1 MSMKAE
7 ITITSTI
14 MNSTLIRAAM
24 GSLLLGG
31 FLHSLAQE
39 FIQDLGNSTVVAE
52 QSTETI
58 LDGLREDEVLKAEKL
73 DRKISTTIA
82 ETIKNEPDIAIRSM
96 GPAAARPVI
105 KGLSG
110 SHVVITEDGSFC
122 GDMSATSPDHAVAS
136 EVLTAHK
143 LHITR
148 GPQILTQSFA
158 TAGGV
163 IQVEHNDI
171 PFEIATARTF
181 STNDSLHHDSS
192 TGDTS
197 TRDSAPSDPSSRNT
211 NNTQIH
217 GYIADYAE
225 SGQPGFATVVGV
237 NGNIHRLSLKGE
249 LSARNMGDM
258 QTPNGNLK
266 NTDIQNKSIAVGAA
280 YSFERFKFGASFR
293 TFSSNYGIPGGFIGG
308 HPNGVDIELSKR
320 DLTLRGLYLPA
331 PKSSDTLSVTFR
343 LNQYHHTEY
352 ETKEYVGAEFAVN
365 QENVHIEKF
374 IAQSGPFF
382 GIHFGGEFD
391 ARSIEMGG
399 YVFTPPTNSYATSL
413 FSVASLNGWRDGLE
427 ITLSARLGGAFFR
440 PQESIVADKDVI
452 EDRYFTLWAIAAEF
466 SQRVAPGKFLTLDIF
481 RTTRAPTIE
490 ELYNQGP
497 HLAAYT
503 YERGN
508 HKLEAESG
516 YGAELEY
523 RDYGEIINWRAAV
536 HSTWFLNYLAPRAT
550 GDTNWSQI
558 LPIYQVSGDDA
569 LLMGASASVETVA
582 EIGFYAQA
590 GASYVCGFYQNENW
604 SDMPQIP
611 PFKFHGEVA
620 YVWTHVRAGINT
632 EFALAQNRLDRYE
645 QRTPGFVTF
654 GASLEF
660 HWSLTLARYSIVLR
674 GDNLFNA
681 DVRNHLSRLKSVMLE
696 KGRNVSILAKAEF

>member
-1 MSMKAE
+1 MPTSARSRKTKKMK
-7 ITITSTI
+7 TS
-14 MNSTLIRAAM
+14 LCRAFT

-31 FLHSLAQE
+31 FLHFSLAQE
-39 FIQDLGNSTVVAE
+39 FVQDLGNSTIVAE

-58 LDGLREDEVLKAEKL
+58 LNGLRKDDELQAEKL
-73 DRKISTTIA
+73 DRKVSTTIA

-110 SHVVITEDGSFC
+110 SHVTLTEDGSFC

-143 LHITR
+143 LSIIR
-148 GPQILTQSFA
+148 GPQILSHSFA

-163 IQVEHNDI
+163 IQVSHQDI
-171 PFEIATARTF
+171 PFD
-181 STNDSLHHDSS
+181 DSLF
-192 TGDTS
+192 
-197 TRDSAPSDPSSRNT
+197 
-211 NNTQIH
+211 H

-225 SGQPGFATVVGV
+225 TGQPGFATVISA
-237 NGNIHRLSLKGE
+237 NGNIHGLSLKGE
-249 LSARNMGDM
+249 ASARNMGDM
-258 QTPNGNLK
+258 KTPDGDLK
-266 NTDIQNKSIAVGAA
+266 NTDIQNKSVAVGAA
-280 YSFERFKFGASFR
+280 YSFEQFKIGASFR
-293 TFSSNYGIPGGFIGG
+293 SFNSNYGIPGGFIGG
-308 HPNGVDIELSKR
+308 HPNGVDIELFKR
-320 DLTLRGLYLPA
+320 DLTIQGLYIPA
-331 PKSSDTLSVTFR
+331 QTQDTLNVTLR
-343 LNQYHHTEY
+343 LNQYHHTEF

-365 QENVHIEKF
+365 QANMRIEKL

-391 ARSIEMGG
+391 SRSIEMGG
-399 YVFTPPTNSYATSL
+399 YVFTPPTNSYAASI
-413 FSVASLNGWRDGLE
+413 FSVASLNGWDGLE
-427 ITLSARLGGAFFR
+427 ITLSARFGGAFFR
-440 PQESIVADKDVI
+440 PRESVVADKDAI
-452 EDRYFTLWAIAAEF
+452 DNRNFALWAFGAEF
-466 SQRVAPGKFLTLDIF
+466 SQRVAPGKFLTLDVF

-516 YGAELEY
+516 YGAELEF

-536 HSTWFLNYLAPRAT
+536 HSTWFLNHLAPRAT

-569 LLMGASASVETVA
+569 LLMGASASVELPA
-582 EIGFYAQA
+582 DQGFYAQA

-611 PFKFHGEVA
+611 PFKFHGEIA
-620 YVWTHVRAGINT
+620 YLWAHVRAGLNA
-632 EFALAQNRLDRYE
+632 EFALPQNRVDRYE
-645 QRTPGFVTF
+645 QHTPGYVTF

-660 HWSLTLARYSIVLR
+660 HWSLALARYTIILR

-681 DVRNHLSRLKSVMLE
+681 DVRNHLSRLKSVMPE
-696 KGRNVSILAKAEF
+696 KGRNFSILAKAEF

>member
-1 MSMKAE
+1 MNTN
-7 ITITSTI
+7 ITTSTI
-14 MNSTLIRAAM
+14 MNNTLIRAVM
-24 GSLLLGG
+24 GSLLCGG
-31 FLHSLAQE
+31 FLHFSFAQE
-39 FIQDLGNSTVVAE
+39 FVQDLGNSTIVAE

-58 LDGLREDEVLKAEKL
+58 LDGLRKDEDLQAEKL

-110 SHVVITEDGSFC
+110 SHVTLTEDGSFC

-143 LHITR
+143 LNIVR
-148 GPQILTQSFA
+148 GPRILSESFA

-163 IQVEHNDI
+163 IHVNHQDI
-171 PFEIATARTF
+171 PFD
-181 STNDSLHHDSS
+181 DSLF
-192 TGDTS
+192 
-197 TRDSAPSDPSSRNT
+197 
-211 NNTQIH
+211 H
-217 GYIADYAE
+217 GYVTGYAE
-225 SGQPGFATVVGV
+225 SGQPGFATVVGANANV
-237 NGNIHRLSLKGE
+237 HGLSLKGE

-258 QTPNGNLK
+258 KTPDGDLK
-266 NTDIQNKSIAVGAA
+266 NTDIENKSIAIGAA
-280 YSFERFKFGASFR
+280 YSFNRFKLGASFR
-293 TFSSNYGIPGGFIGG
+293 NFDSKYGIPGGFIGG
-308 HPNGVDIELSKR
+308 HPNGVDIDLFKR
-320 DLTLRGLYLPA
+320 DLTLRGLYIPA
-331 PKSSDTLSVTFR
+331 QKSSDTLSVSFR
-343 LNQYHHTEY
+343 FNQYHHTEY
-352 ETKEYVGAEFAVN
+352 ETKDYVGAEFAVN
-365 QENVHIEKF
+365 QENVRIEKF
-374 IAQSGPFF
+374 IANSGPFF

-391 ARSIEMGG
+391 MRSIEMGG
-399 YVFTPPTNSYATSL
+399 YVFTPPTNSYSASL
-413 FSVASLNGWRDGLE
+413 FSVSSINGWWSGME

-440 PQESIVADKDVI
+440 PQESVVADKGTV
-452 EDRYFTLWAIAAEF
+452 ENRYFALWAIGAEF
-466 SQRVAPGKFLTLDIF
+466 SQRVAPGKFLTLDVF

-508 HKLEAESG
+508 HKLDAESG
-516 YGAELEY
+516 YGAELEF
-523 RDYGEIINWRAAV
+523 RNYGEIINWRAAV
-536 HSTWFLNYLAPRAT
+536 HSTWFLNHLAPRAT

-569 LLMGASASVETVA
+569 LLMGGSASVELPA
-582 EIGFYAQA
+582 DQGFYAQA

-620 YVWTHVRAGINT
+620 YLWTHVRAGIHT
-632 EFALAQNRLDRYE
+632 EFALAQNRVDHYE
-645 QRTPGFVTF
+645 ERTPDYVTF

-660 HWSLTLARYSIVLR
+660 HWSLALAHYSIILR
-674 GDNLFNA
+674 GENLFDA
-681 DVRNHLSRLKSVMLE
+681 DVRNHLSRLKSVMPE
-696 KGRNVSILAKAEF
+696 KGRNISILAKAEF

>member
-1 MSMKAE
+1 MK
-7 ITITSTI
+7 IS
-14 MNSTLIRAAM
+14 LFRAAM

-31 FLHSLAQE
+31 FLHSFAQE
-39 FIQDLGNSTVVAE
+39 FIQDLGNSAIVAE

-58 LDGLREDEVLKAEKL
+58 LDGLRKDEELQAEKL

-110 SHVVITEDGSFC
+110 SHVAITEDGSFC

-143 LHITR
+143 LHIVR
-148 GPQILTQSFA
+148 GPQILSHSFA

-163 IQVEHNDI
+163 IQVNHNDI
-171 PFEIATARTF
+171 PFETATVRVF
-181 STNDSLHHDSS
+181 SSSDSS
-192 TGDTS
+192 S
-197 TRDSAPSDPSSRNT
+197 LDSSNS
-211 NNTQIH
+211 QIH
-217 GYIADYAE
+217 GYVTGYAE
-225 SGQPGFATVVGV
+225 SGQPGFTNVVGV
-237 NGNIHRLSLKGE
+237 NGNIHGLSLKGE
-249 LSARNMGDM
+249 LSARNMGNM
-258 QTPNGNLK
+258 KTPNGNLK
-266 NTDIQNKSIAVGAA
+266 NTDIQNKSFAVGAA
-280 YSFERFKFGASFR
+280 YSFERFKLGASFR
-293 TFSSNYGIPGGFIGG
+293 NFNSTYGIPGGFIGG
-308 HPNGVDIELSKR
+308 HPNGVDIDLFKR

-331 PKSSDTLSVTFR
+331 QKSSDTLSVTFR

-365 QENVHIEKF
+365 QENVRIEKF

-391 ARSIEMGG
+391 MRSVEMGG
-399 YVFTPPTNSYATSL
+399 YVFTPPTNSYAASL
-413 FSVASLNGWRDGLE
+413 FSVASLNGWWDGME

-440 PQESIVADKDVI
+440 PQESIVADKDAI
-452 EDRYFTLWAIAAEF
+452 EDRNFALWAIAAEF
-466 SQRVAPGKFLTLDIF
+466 SQRVAPGKFLTLDVF

-503 YERGN
+503 YEHGN
-508 HKLEAESG
+508 HKLDAESG

-536 HSTWFLNYLAPRAT
+536 HSTWFLNHLAPRAT

-558 LPIYQVSGDDA
+558 LPIYQVSGDNA
-569 LLMGASASVETVA
+569 LLMGASASIETTA
-582 EIGFYAQA
+582 ETGFYAQA

-611 PFKFHGEVA
+611 PFKFHGEIA
-620 YVWTHVRAGINT
+620 YLWAHVRAGLNT
-632 EFALAQNRLDRYE
+632 EFALPQNRVDRYE
-645 QRTPGFVTF
+645 ERTPGYVTF
-654 GASLEF
+654 GASLEI
-660 HWSLTLARYSIVLR
+660 HWSLALAHYSIVLR

-681 DVRNHLSRLKSVMLE
+681 DVRNHLSRLKSVMPE
-696 KGRNVSILAKAEF
+696 KGRNMSILAKVEF

>member
-1 MSMKAE
+1 MK
-7 ITITSTI
+7 TS
-14 MNSTLIRAAM
+14 LFRAAM

-31 FLHSLAQE
+31 FLHFSFAQE

-52 QSTETI
+52 QSSETI
-58 LDGLREDEVLKAEKL
+58 LDGLRKDDALQAEKL

-82 ETIKNEPDIAIRSM
+82 ETIKNEPNIAIRSM

-110 SHVVITEDGSFC
+110 SHVTLTEDGSFC

-143 LHITR
+143 LNIIR
-148 GPQILTQSFA
+148 GPKILSQSFA

-171 PFEIATARTF
+171 PFEIAPSQAVAVPPAEKQYAQSQAAAF
-181 STNDSLHHDSS
+181 STA
-192 TGDTS
+192 TS
-197 TRDSAPSDPSSRNT
+197 DSAHNP
-211 NNTQIH
+211 QFH

-225 SGQPGFATVVGV
+225 SGQPGFATVISA
-237 NGNIHRLSLKGE
+237 NGNIHGLTLKGE
-249 LSARNMGDM
+249 ISARNMGDM
-258 QTPNGNLK
+258 KTPDGDLK
-266 NTDIQNKSIAVGAA
+266 NTGIENKGFAVGAA
-280 YSFERFKFGASFR
+280 YSFERFKIGASFR
-293 TFSSNYGIPGGFIGG
+293 SFNSNYGIPGGFIGG
-308 HPNGVDIELSKR
+308 HPNGVDIDLFKR

-331 PKSSDTLSVTFR
+331 QKTSDTLSVTFR

-352 ETKEYVGAEFAVN
+352 ETKDYVGAEFAVN
-365 QENVHIEKF
+365 QANLRIEKF

-391 ARSIEMGG
+391 SRSIEMGG
-399 YVFTPPTNSYATSL
+399 YVFTPPTNSYAASL
-413 FSVASLNGWRDGLE
+413 FSVASLNGWWEGLE
-427 ITLSARLGGAFFR
+427 ITLSARLGGAFFKPR
-440 PQESIVADKDVI
+440 ESVVADKDAI
-452 EDRYFTLWAIAAEF
+452 DDRNFALWAIAAEF

-508 HKLEAESG
+508 HKLDAESG
-516 YGAELEY
+516 YGAELEF
-523 RDYGEIINWRAAV
+523 RNYGEIINWRTAI
-536 HSTWFLNYLAPRAT
+536 HSTWFLNHLAPRAT

-558 LPIYQVSGDDA
+558 LPIYQVSGDNA
-569 LLMGASASVETVA
+569 LLMGASASIELPT
-582 EIGFYAQA
+582 EQGFYAQA
-590 GASYVCGFYQNENW
+590 GVSYVCGFYQNENW

-611 PFKFHGEVA
+611 PFKFHGEIA
-620 YVWTHVRAGINT
+620 YIWAHVRAGINT
-632 EFALAQNRLDRYE
+632 EIAAPQNRTDRYE
-645 QRTPGFVTF
+645 QRTPGYITF

-660 HWSLTLARYSIVLR
+660 HWALTLARYSIVLR
-674 GDNLFNA
+674 GDNLFDE
-681 DVRNHLSRLKSVMLE
+681 DVRNHLSRLKSVMPE
-696 KGRNVSILAKAEF
+696 KGRNFSILAKAEF

>member
-1 MSMKAE
+1 MK
-7 ITITSTI
+7 TS
-14 MNSTLIRAAM
+14 LFRAAM
-24 GSLLLGG
+24 GSLLCGG
-31 FLHSLAQE
+31 FLHFSFAQE
-39 FIQDLGNSTVVAE
+39 FVQDLGNSTIVAE

-58 LDGLREDEVLKAEKL
+58 LDGLRKDEELQAEKL

-110 SHVVITEDGSFC
+110 SHVAITEDGSFC
-122 GDMSATSPDHAVAS
+122 GDMSATSSDHAVAS

-143 LHITR
+143 LSVIR
-148 GPQILTQSFA
+148 GPQILSHSFA
-158 TAGGV
+158 VAGGV

-171 PFEIATARTF
+171 PFEIARPQGAAIPTTANQNT
-181 STNDSLHHDSS
+181 TAQ
-192 TGDTS
+192 
-197 TRDSAPSDPSSRNT
+197 SAAES
-211 NNTQIH
+211 NTQIH
-217 GYIADYAE
+217 GFITDYAE
-225 SGQPGFATVVGV
+225 SGQPGFATVLGANV
-237 NGNIHRLSLKGE
+237 NIHKLSLKGE
-249 LSARNMGDM
+249 FSARNMSDM
-258 QTPNGNLK
+258 ESSKGTLK
-266 NTDIQNKSIAVGAA
+266 NTDIENKGFAIGAA
-280 YSFERFKFGASFR
+280 YNFERFKLGASFR
-293 TFSSNYGIPGGFIGG
+293 NFTSNYGIPGGFIGG
-308 HPNGVDIELSKR
+308 HPNGVDIDLFKR
-320 DLTLRGLYLPA
+320 DLTLRGLYLPTQ
-331 PKSSDTLSVTFR
+331 KSSDTLSVTFR

-365 QENVHIEKF
+365 QANMRIEKF

-391 ARSIEMGG
+391 IRSVEMGG
-399 YVFTPPTNSYATSL
+399 YVFTPPTNSYAASL
-413 FSVASLNGWRDGLE
+413 FSIASLNGWRDGLE

-440 PQESIVADKDVI
+440 PRESVVADKDAI
-452 EDRYFTLWAIAAEF
+452 EDRNFALWAFAVEF
-466 SQRVAPGKFLTLDIF
+466 SQIVAPGKFLTLDVF

-508 HKLEAESG
+508 HKLDAESG
-516 YGAELEY
+516 YGAELEF

-536 HSTWFLNYLAPRAT
+536 HSTWFLNHLAPRAT
-550 GDTNWSQI
+550 GDTNWSQL

-569 LLMGASASVETVA
+569 LLMGASASIETSA
-582 EIGFYAQA
+582 ELGFYAQA

-611 PFKFHGEVA
+611 PFHFHAEMA
-620 YVWTHVRAGINT
+620 YIWSLVRAGINT

-645 QRTPGFVTF
+645 QRTPGYITF
-654 GASLEF
+654 GALLEF
-660 HWSLTLARYSIVLR
+660 HWALSHTNYSIVLR

-681 DVRNHLSRLKSVMLE
+681 DVRNHLSRLKSVMPE
-696 KGRNVSILAKAEF
+696 KGRNISILAKAEF

>member
-1 MSMKAE
+1 MK
-7 ITITSTI
+7 TS
-14 MNSTLIRAAM
+14 LFRAAM
-24 GSLLLGG
+24 GSLLCGG
-31 FLHSLAQE
+31 FLHFSYAQE
-39 FIQDLGNSTVVAE
+39 FVQDLGNSTIVAE

-58 LDGLREDEVLKAEKL
+58 LDGLRNDEDLLAEKL

-110 SHVVITEDGSFC
+110 SHVTLTEDGSFC

-143 LHITR
+143 LNIVR
-148 GPQILTQSFA
+148 GPRILNESFA

-163 IQVEHNDI
+163 IRVNHNDI
-171 PFEIATARTF
+171 PFEIETVRAF
-181 STNDSLHHDSS
+181 SSS
-192 TGDTS
+192 DLR
-197 TRDSAPSDPSSRNT
+197 TRDSLSSNSQTRDSSNS
-211 NNTQIH
+211 QFH
-217 GYIADYAE
+217 GYVTGYTE
-225 SGQPGFATVVGV
+225 SGQPGFATVVGA
-237 NGNIHRLSLKGE
+237 NANIHGLSLKGE
-249 LSARNMGDM
+249 LSARNMSDMRTPDGD
-258 QTPNGNLK
+258 LK
-266 NTDIQNKSIAVGAA
+266 NTDIENKSFAVGAA
-280 YSFERFKFGASFR
+280 YNFERFKLGASFR
-293 TFSSNYGIPGGFIGG
+293 NFNSNYGIPGGFIGG
-308 HPNGVDIELSKR
+308 HPNGVDIDLFKR

-331 PKSSDTLSVTFR
+331 QKSSDTLSVTFR

-365 QENVHIEKF
+365 QENFRIEKF

-391 ARSIEMGG
+391 MRSIEMGG
-399 YVFTPPTNSYATSL
+399 YVFTPPTNSYAASL

-440 PQESIVADKDVI
+440 PQKSVVADKGAI
-452 EDRYFTLWAIAAEF
+452 EDRNFALWAIAAEF
-466 SQRVAPGKFLTLDIF
+466 SQRVAPGKFLTLNVF

-508 HKLEAESG
+508 HKLDAESG
-516 YGAELEY
+516 YGAELEF
-523 RDYGEIINWRAAV
+523 RDYGEIVNWRAAV
-536 HSTWFLNYLAPRAT
+536 HSTWFLNHLAPRAT

-569 LLMGASASVETVA
+569 ILMGGSASIELPA
-582 EIGFYAQA
+582 EQGFYAQA
-590 GASYVCGFYQNENW
+590 GGSYVCGFYQNENW

-620 YVWTHVRAGINT
+620 YIWQHVRVGINT

-645 QRTPGFVTF
+645 QRTPGYITF
-654 GASLEF
+654 GALLEF
-660 HWSLTLARYSIVLR
+660 HWSLALAHYSIILR
-674 GDNLFNA
+674 SENLFNA
-681 DVRNHLSRLKSVMLE
+681 DVRNHLSRLKSVMPE
-696 KGRNVSILAKAEF
+696 KGRNLSLLAKAEF

>member
-1 MSMKAE
+1 MK
-7 ITITSTI
+7 TS
-14 MNSTLIRAAM
+14 LFRAAT

-31 FLHSLAQE
+31 FLHFSFAQE

-52 QSTETI
+52 QSAETI
-58 LDGLREDEVLKAEKL
+58 LDGLRKDDELQAEKL

-96 GPAAARPVI
+96 GLAAARPVI

-110 SHVVITEDGSFC
+110 SHVTLTEDGSFC

-143 LHITR
+143 LRIVR
-148 GPQILTQSFA
+148 GPQILAQSFA

-171 PFEIATARTF
+171 PFEIADVR
-181 STNDSLHHDSS
+181 DSS
-192 TGDTS
+192 HL
-197 TRDSAPSDPSSRNT
+197 DSIRNI
-211 NNTQIH
+211 QIH

-225 SGQPGFATVVGV
+225 SGQPGFATVLGANV
-237 NGNIHRLSLKGE
+237 NIHRLSLKSE
-249 LSARNMGDM
+249 VSARNMSDM
-258 QTPNGNLK
+258 ETSKGPLK
-266 NTDIQNKSIAVGAA
+266 NTDIENRSIAIGAA
-280 YSFERFKFGASFR
+280 YSFERFKLGASFR
-293 TFSSNYGIPGGFIGG
+293 SFNSNYGIPGGFIGG
-308 HPNGVDIELSKR
+308 HPNGVDIDLFKR
-320 DLTLRGLYLPA
+320 DLTLQGMYIPA
-331 PKSSDTLSVTFR
+331 TRSDTLNVIFR

-365 QENVHIEKF
+365 QANMRIEKF

-391 ARSIEMGG
+391 IRSVEMGG
-399 YVFTPPTNSYATSL
+399 YVFTPPTNSYAASL
-413 FSVASLNGWRDGLE
+413 FSIASLNGWRDGLE
-427 ITLSARLGGAFFR
+427 ITLSARLGGAFFK
-440 PQESIVADKDVI
+440 PQESIVADKGAI
-452 EDRYFTLWAIAAEF
+452 EDRNFALWAIAAEF
-466 SQRVAPGKFLTLDIF
+466 SQRVAPGKFLTLDVF

-508 HKLEAESG
+508 HKLDAESG
-516 YGAELEY
+516 YGAELEF
-523 RDYGEIINWRAAV
+523 RNYGEIINWRAAV
-536 HSTWFLNYLAPRAT
+536 HSTWFLNHLAPRAT

-558 LPIYQVSGDDA
+558 LPIYQVSGDEA
-569 LLMGASASVETVA
+569 LLIGGSASIELPA
-582 EIGFYAQA
+582 EQGFYAQA

-611 PFKFHGEVA
+611 PFKFHGEIA
-620 YVWTHVRAGINT
+620 YLWTHVRAGINT
-632 EFALAQNRLDRYE
+632 EFALAQNRVDRYE
-645 QRTPGFVTF
+645 QRTPGYTTF
-654 GASLEF
+654 GVSLEF
-660 HWSLTLARYSIVLR
+660 HWALTLAHYSIVLR

-681 DVRNHLSRLKSVMLE
+681 DIRNHLSRLKSVMPE
-696 KGRNVSILAKAEF
+696 KGRNISFLAKAEF

>member
-1 MSMKAE
+1 MK
-7 ITITSTI
+7 TS
-14 MNSTLIRAAM
+14 LFRAAM
-24 GSLLLGG
+24 GSLLCGG
-31 FLHSLAQE
+31 FLHFSFAQE
-39 FIQDLGNSTVVAE
+39 FVQDLGNSTIVAE

-58 LDGLREDEVLKAEKL
+58 LDGLRNDEDLLAEKL

-110 SHVVITEDGSFC
+110 SHVTLTEDGSFC

-143 LHITR
+143 LNIVR
-148 GPQILTQSFA
+148 GPRILNESFA

-163 IQVEHNDI
+163 IRVNHEDI
-171 PFEIATARTF
+171 PFDTATSR
-181 STNDSLHHDSS
+181 DSLSS
-192 TGDTS
+192 NS
-197 TRDSAPSDPSSRNT
+197 QTRDSSNS
-211 NNTQIH
+211 QFH
-217 GYIADYAE
+217 GYVTGYTE
-225 SGQPGFATVVGV
+225 SGQPGFATVVGANANV
-237 NGNIHRLSLKGE
+237 HGFTLKGE

-258 QTPNGNLK
+258 RTPDGDLK
-266 NTDIQNKSIAVGAA
+266 NTDIENKSFAVGAA
-280 YSFERFKFGASFR
+280 YNFERFKLGASFR
-293 TFSSNYGIPGGFIGG
+293 NFNSNYGIPGGFIGG
-308 HPNGVDIELSKR
+308 HPNGVDIDLFKR

-331 PKSSDTLSVTFR
+331 QKSSDTLNVTFR

-365 QENVHIEKF
+365 QENFRIEKF

-382 GIHFGGEFD
+382 GIHFGGELET
-391 ARSIEMGG
+391 RSIEMGG
-399 YVFTPPTNSYATSL
+399 YVFTPPTNSYSASL

-440 PQESIVADKDVI
+440 PQKSVVADKGAI
-452 EDRYFTLWAIAAEF
+452 EDRNFALWAIAAEF
-466 SQRVAPGKFLTLDIF
+466 SQRVAPGKFLTLNVF

-508 HKLEAESG
+508 HKLDAESG
-516 YGAELEY
+516 YGAELEF
-523 RDYGEIINWRAAV
+523 RDYGEIVNWRAAV
-536 HSTWFLNYLAPRAT
+536 HSTWFLNHLAPRAT

-569 LLMGASASVETVA
+569 LLMGGSASVELPA
-582 EIGFYAQA
+582 EQGFYAQA
-590 GASYVCGFYQNENW
+590 GGSYVCGFYQNENW

-611 PFKFHGEVA
+611 PFKFHGEIA
-620 YVWTHVRAGINT
+620 YLWAHVRAGINT
-632 EFALAQNRLDRYE
+632 EFALAQNRVDRYE
-645 QRTPGFVTF
+645 ERTPGYVTF
-654 GASLEF
+654 GTSLEF
-660 HWSLTLARYSIVLR
+660 HWSLALAHYSIILR
-674 GDNLFNA
+674 SENLFNA
-681 DVRNHLSRLKSVMLE
+681 DVRNHLSRLKSVMPE
-696 KGRNVSILAKAEF
+696 KGRNLSLLAKAEF

>member
-31 FLHSLAQE
+31 FLHSFAQE

-96 GPAAARPVI
+96 GSAAARPVI

-110 SHVVITEDGSFC
+110 SHVAITEDGSFC

-143 LHITR
+143 LRITR

-171 PFEIATARTF
+171 PFEIARSQGMAVPTAANQDAPTQ
-181 STNDSLHHDSS
+181 
-192 TGDTS
+192 
-197 TRDSAPSDPSSRNT
+197 SAAVS
-211 NNTQIH
+211 NTQIH

-225 SGQPGFATVVGV
+225 SGQPGFATVVGAS
-237 NGNIHRLSLKGE
+237 GNIHRLSLKGE
-249 LSARNMGDM
+249 HSARNMGDM
-258 QTPNGNLK
+258 QTPKGSLK
-266 NTDIQNKSIAVGAA
+266 NTEIENKSFAVGAA
-280 YSFERFKFGASFR
+280 YSFERFNLGASFR

-331 PKSSDTLSVTFR
+331 QKSSDTLSVTFR

-365 QENVHIEKF
+365 QENIRIEKF

-391 ARSIEMGG
+391 IRSVEMGG
-399 YVFTPPTNSYATSL
+399 YVFTPPTNSYAASF
-413 FSVASLNGWRDGLE
+413 FSVANLNGWRDGLE

-452 EDRYFTLWAIAAEF
+452 EDRNFALWAIAAEF
-466 SQRVAPGKFLTLDIF
+466 SQRVAPGKFLTLNVF

-508 HKLEAESG
+508 HKLDAESG
-516 YGAELEY
+516 YGAELEF

-569 LLMGASASVETVA
+569 LLMGASTSVETVA

-611 PFKFHGEVA
+611 PFKFHGEIA
-620 YVWTHVRAGINT
+620 YLWTHVRAGINT

-645 QRTPGFVTF
+645 ERTPGYATF
-654 GASLEF
+654 GVSLEF
-660 HWSLTLARYSIVLR
+660 HWPLTLARYSIVLR

-681 DVRNHLSRLKSVMLE
+681 DVRNHLSRLKSVMPE
-696 KGRNVSILAKAEF
+696 KSRNVSILAKAEF

>member
-1 MSMKAE
+1 MK
-7 ITITSTI
+7 TS
-14 MNSTLIRAAM
+14 LFRAAT

-31 FLHSLAQE
+31 FLHFSLAQE
-39 FIQDLGNSTVVAE
+39 FIQDLGNSTIIAE

-58 LDGLREDEVLKAEKL
+58 LDGLRKDEELQAEKL

-110 SHVVITEDGSFC
+110 NHVAITEDGSFC

-143 LHITR
+143 LNIVR
-148 GPQILTQSFA
+148 GPRILSESFA

-163 IQVEHNDI
+163 IHVNHNDI
-171 PFEIATARTF
+171 PFELVTVRAF
-181 STNDSLHHDSS
+181 SSSDSS
-192 TGDTS
+192 SGDS
-197 TRDSAPSDPSSRNT
+197 SIQNSSFSNSSSRDSSNS
-211 NNTQIH
+211 QIH
-217 GYIADYAE
+217 GYVTGYAE
-225 SGQPGFATVVGV
+225 SGQPGFATVVGTNV
-237 NGNIHRLSLKGE
+237 NIHGLSLKGE

-266 NTDIQNKSIAVGAA
+266 NTDIQNKSFAVGAA
-280 YSFERFKFGASFR
+280 YSFERFKLGASFR
-293 TFSSNYGIPGGFIGG
+293 NFNSTYGIPGGFIGG
-308 HPNGVDIELSKR
+308 HPNGVDIDLFKR
-320 DLTLRGLYLPA
+320 DLTLLGLYLPA
-331 PKSSDTLSVTFR
+331 QKSSDTLSVTFR

-365 QENVHIEKF
+365 QENIRVEKF

-391 ARSIEMGG
+391 MRSVEMGG
-399 YVFTPPTNSYATSL
+399 YVFTPPTNSYAASI
-413 FSVASLNGWRDGLE
+413 FSVASLNGWRDGME

-440 PQESIVADKDVI
+440 PQESIVADKGAI
-452 EDRYFTLWAIAAEF
+452 EDRNFALWAIAAEF
-466 SQRVAPGKFLTLDIF
+466 SQRVAPGKFLTLNVF

-516 YGAELEY
+516 YGAELEF
-523 RDYGEIINWRAAV
+523 RDYGEIVNWRAAI
-536 HSTWFLNYLAPRAT
+536 HSTWFLNHLAPRAT

-558 LPIYQVSGDDA
+558 LPIYQISGDDA
-569 LLMGASASVETVA
+569 LLMGASASVELPA
-582 EIGFYAQA
+582 ERGFYAQA
-590 GASYVCGFYQNENW
+590 GASYVRGFYQNENW

-611 PFKFHGEVA
+611 PFKFHGEIA
-620 YVWTHVRAGINT
+620 YLWTHVRAGLNA
-632 EFALAQNRLDRYE
+632 EFALPQNRVDHYE
-645 QRTPGFVTF
+645 ERTPGYATF

-660 HWSLTLARYSIVLR
+660 HWSLVLAHYSIILR
-674 GDNLFNA
+674 GENLFNA
-681 DVRNHLSRLKSVMLE
+681 DVRNHLSRLKSVMPE
-696 KGRNVSILAKAEF
+696 KGRNVSLLAKAEF

>member
-1 MSMKAE
+1 MK
-7 ITITSTI
+7 IS
-14 MNSTLIRAAM
+14 LIRAAM

-31 FLHSLAQE
+31 FLHSFAQE
-39 FIQDLGNSTVVAE
+39 FIQYLGNSTVVAE

-58 LDGLREDEVLKAEKL
+58 LDGLREDEVLKTEKL

-82 ETIKNEPDIAIRSM
+82 ETIKNEPDIAFRSM

-143 LHITR
+143 LRITR

-171 PFEIATARTF
+171 TFEIARSQGAPTQ
-181 STNDSLHHDSS
+181 
-192 TGDTS
+192 
-197 TRDSAPSDPSSRNT
+197 SAAVS
-211 NNTQIH
+211 NTQIH

-225 SGQPGFATVVGV
+225 SSQPGFATVVGV

-258 QTPNGNLK
+258 KTPKGSLK
-266 NTDIQNKSIAVGAA
+266 NTEIENKSIAVG
-280 YSFERFKFGASFR
+280 
-293 TFSSNYGIPGGFIGG
+293 
-308 HPNGVDIELSKR
+308 
-320 DLTLRGLYLPA
+320 
-331 PKSSDTLSVTFR
+331 
-343 LNQYHHTEY
+343 
-352 ETKEYVGAEFAVN
+352 
-365 QENVHIEKF
+365 
-374 IAQSGPFF
+374 
-382 GIHFGGEFD
+382 
-391 ARSIEMGG
+391 
-399 YVFTPPTNSYATSL
+399 
-413 FSVASLNGWRDGLE
+413 
-427 ITLSARLGGAFFR
+427 
-440 PQESIVADKDVI
+440 
-452 EDRYFTLWAIAAEF
+452 
-466 SQRVAPGKFLTLDIF
+466 
-481 RTTRAPTIE
+481 
-490 ELYNQGP
+490 
-497 HLAAYT
+497 AAYT

-508 HKLEAESG
+508 HKLDAESG
-516 YGAELEY
+516 YGAELEF
-523 RDYGEIINWRAAV
+523 RNYGEVINWRAAV

-569 LLMGASASVETVA
+569 LLMGASASVETVT
-582 EIGFYAQA
+582 ETGFYAQA

-611 PFKFHGEVA
+611 PFKFHGEIV
-620 YVWTHVRAGINT
+620 YLWTHVRAGINT

-645 QRTPGFVTF
+645 ERTPGYATF
-654 GASLEF
+654 GVSLEF
-660 HWSLTLARYSIVLR
+660 HWPLTLAHYSIVLR

-681 DVRNHLSRLKSVMLE
+681 DVRNHLSRLKSVMPE

>member
-1 MSMKAE
+1 MMMNTN
-7 ITITSTI
+7 ITTSTI
-14 MNSTLIRAAM
+14 MNNTLIRAVM
-24 GSLLLGG
+24 GSLLCGG
-31 FLHSLAQE
+31 FLHFSFAQE
-39 FIQDLGNSTVVAE
+39 FVQDLGNSTIVAE

-58 LDGLREDEVLKAEKL
+58 LDGLRKDEDLQAEKL

-110 SHVVITEDGSFC
+110 SHVTLTEDGSFC

-143 LHITR
+143 LNIVR
-148 GPQILTQSFA
+148 GPRILSESFA

-163 IQVEHNDI
+163 IHVNHQDI
-171 PFEIATARTF
+171 PFD
-181 STNDSLHHDSS
+181 DSLF
-192 TGDTS
+192 
-197 TRDSAPSDPSSRNT
+197 
-211 NNTQIH
+211 H
-217 GYIADYAE
+217 GYVTGYAE
-225 SGQPGFATVVGV
+225 SGQPGFATVVGANANV
-237 NGNIHRLSLKGE
+237 HGLSLKGE

-258 QTPNGNLK
+258 KTPDGDLK
-266 NTDIQNKSIAVGAA
+266 NTDIENKSIAIGAA
-280 YSFERFKFGASFR
+280 YSFNRFKLGASFR
-293 TFSSNYGIPGGFIGG
+293 NFDSKYGIPGGFIGG
-308 HPNGVDIELSKR
+308 HPNGVDIDLFKR
-320 DLTLRGLYLPA
+320 DLTLRGLYIPA
-331 PKSSDTLSVTFR
+331 QKSSDTLSVSFR
-343 LNQYHHTEY
+343 FNQYHHTEY
-352 ETKEYVGAEFAVN
+352 ETKDYVGAEFAVN
-365 QENVHIEKF
+365 QENVRIEKF
-374 IAQSGPFF
+374 IANSGPFF

-391 ARSIEMGG
+391 MRSIEMGG
-399 YVFTPPTNSYATSL
+399 YVFTPPTNSYSASL
-413 FSVASLNGWRDGLE
+413 FSVSSINGWWSGME

-440 PQESIVADKDVI
+440 PQESVVADKGTV
-452 EDRYFTLWAIAAEF
+452 ENRYFALWAIGAEF
-466 SQRVAPGKFLTLDIF
+466 SQRVAPGKFLTLDVF

-508 HKLEAESG
+508 HKLDAESG
-516 YGAELEY
+516 YGAELEF
-523 RDYGEIINWRAAV
+523 RNYGEIINWRAAV
-536 HSTWFLNYLAPRAT
+536 HSTWFLNHLAPRAT

-569 LLMGASASVETVA
+569 LLMGGSASVELPA
-582 EIGFYAQA
+582 DQGFYAQA

-620 YVWTHVRAGINT
+620 YLWTHVRAGIHT
-632 EFALAQNRLDRYE
+632 EFALAQNRVDHYE
-645 QRTPGFVTF
+645 ERTPDYVTF

-660 HWSLTLARYSIVLR
+660 HWSLALAHYSIILR
-674 GDNLFNA
+674 GENLFDA
-681 DVRNHLSRLKSVMLE
+681 DVRNHLSRLKSVMPE
-696 KGRNVSILAKAEF
+696 KGRNISILAKAEF

>member
-1 MSMKAE
+1 MK
-7 ITITSTI
+7 IS
-14 MNSTLIRAAM
+14 LIRAAM

-31 FLHSLAQE
+31 FLHSFAQE
-39 FIQDLGNSTVVAE
+39 FIQDLGNSTVFAE

-96 GPAAARPVI
+96 GSAAARPVI

-110 SHVVITEDGSFC
+110 SHVAITEDGSFC

-136 EVLTAHK
+136 KVLTAHK
-143 LHITR
+143 LRITR

-163 IQVEHNDI
+163 IQVEHKDI
-171 PFEIATARTF
+171 PFD
-181 STNDSLHHDSS
+181 DSLF
-192 TGDTS
+192 
-197 TRDSAPSDPSSRNT
+197 
-211 NNTQIH
+211 H

-225 SGQPGFATVVGV
+225 TGQPGFATVVGAS
-237 NGNIHRLSLKGE
+237 GNIHGLSLKGE

-258 QTPNGNLK
+258 KTPKGSLK
-266 NTDIQNKSIAVGAA
+266 NTEIENKSFAVGAA
-280 YSFERFKFGASFR
+280 YTFERFKFGASFR
-293 TFSSNYGIPGGFIGG
+293 TFNSDYGIPGGFIGG

-320 DLTLRGLYLPA
+320 DLTLQGLYIPA
-331 PKSSDTLSVTFR
+331 TRPDTLSVTLR
-343 LNQYHHTEY
+343 INQYHHTEY
-352 ETKEYVGAEFAVN
+352 ETKQYVGAEFAVN
-365 QENVHIEKF
+365 QENVRIEKF

-382 GIHFGGEFD
+382 GIRFGGEFD
-391 ARSIEMGG
+391 IRSVEMGG
-399 YVFTPPTNSYATSL
+399 YVFTPPTNSYAASL
-413 FSVASLNGWRDGLE
+413 FSVASLNGWWDGLE
-427 ITLSARLGGAFFR
+427 ITLSARFGGAFFR
-440 PQESIVADKDVI
+440 PQESIVADKDAI
-452 EDRYFTLWAIAAEF
+452 EDRNFTLWAIAAEF
-466 SQRVAPGKFLTLDIF
+466 SQRVAPGKFLTLDVF

-508 HKLEAESG
+508 HKLDAESG
-516 YGAELEY
+516 YGAELEF

-582 EIGFYAQA
+582 ETGFYVQA

-611 PFKFHGEVA
+611 PFKFHGEIA
-620 YVWTHVRAGINT
+620 YLWTHVRAGINT

-645 QRTPGFVTF
+645 QRTPGYITF

-660 HWSLTLARYSIVLR
+660 HWPLTLARYNIVLR

-681 DVRNHLSRLKSVMLE
+681 DVRNHLSRLKSVMPE

>member
-1 MSMKAE
+1 MK
-7 ITITSTI
+7 TS
-14 MNSTLIRAAM
+14 LFRAAM

-31 FLHSLAQE
+31 FLHFSLAQE
-39 FIQDLGNSTVVAE
+39 FIQDLGNSTIVAE

-58 LDGLREDEVLKAEKL
+58 LDGLRKDEELQAQKL

-110 SHVVITEDGSFC
+110 SHVAITEDGSFC

-143 LHITR
+143 LNIVR
-148 GPQILTQSFA
+148 GPKILSESFA

-163 IQVEHNDI
+163 IQVNHNDI
-171 PFEIATARTF
+171 PFETATVRVF
-181 STNDSLHHDSS
+181 SSSDSS
-192 TGDTS
+192 IPNSSFSDSSSGDS
-197 TRDSAPSDPSSRNT
+197 SIPDSSSRNSS
-211 NNTQIH
+211 NSQIH
-217 GYIADYAE
+217 GYVTGYAE
-225 SGQPGFATVVGV
+225 SGQPGFATVVGT
-237 NGNIHRLSLKGE
+237 NANIHKLSLKGE

-266 NTDIQNKSIAVGAA
+266 NTDIHNKSFAVGAA
-280 YSFERFKFGASFR
+280 YSFERFKLGASFR
-293 TFSSNYGIPGGFIGG
+293 NFNSNYGIPGGFIGG
-308 HPNGVDIELSKR
+308 HPNGVDIDLFKR
-320 DLTLRGLYLPA
+320 DMTLRGLYFPA
-331 PKSSDTLSVTFR
+331 QKSSDTLSVTFR

-365 QENVHIEKF
+365 QENVRIEKF

-391 ARSIEMGG
+391 MRSVEMGG
-399 YVFTPPTNSYATSL
+399 YVFTPPTNSYAVSI
-413 FSVASLNGWRDGLE
+413 FSVASLNGWRDGME
-427 ITLSARLGGAFFR
+427 ITLSARLGSAFFR
-440 PQESIVADKDVI
+440 PQESIVADKGAI
-452 EDRYFTLWAIAAEF
+452 EDRNFALWAIAAEF
-466 SQRVAPGKFLTLDIF
+466 SQRVAPGKFLTLNVF

-508 HKLEAESG
+508 HKLDAESG
-516 YGAELEY
+516 YGTELEF
-523 RDYGEIINWRAAV
+523 RDYGEIINWRAAI
-536 HSTWFLNYLAPRAT
+536 HSTWFLNHLAPRAT

-569 LLMGASASVETVA
+569 LLMGASASVETSA
-582 EIGFYAQA
+582 EQGFYAQT

-604 SDMPQIP
+604 SDMPQMP
-611 PFKFHGEVA
+611 PFHFHGEIA
-620 YVWTHVRAGINT
+620 YIWQHVRTGVNT

-645 QRTPGFVTF
+645 QRTPGYITF

-660 HWSLTLARYSIVLR
+660 HWSLTLAHYSIVLR

-681 DVRNHLSRLKSVMLE
+681 DVRNHLSRLKSVMPE
-696 KGRNVSILAKAEF
+696 KGRNMSILAKAEF

>member
-1 MSMKAE
+1 MK
-7 ITITSTI
+7 
-14 MNSTLIRAAM
+14 NSLNRAAM
-24 GSLLLGG
+24 GGLLLGG
-31 FLHSLAQE
+31 FLSFAYAQE

-58 LDGLREDEVLKAEKL
+58 LDGLRKDEELQAEKL

-110 SHVVITEDGSFC
+110 NHVAITEDGSFC

-143 LHITR
+143 LRITR
-148 GPQILTQSFA
+148 GPQILMQSFA

-171 PFEIATARTF
+171 PFEIARSQGAPTQ
-181 STNDSLHHDSS
+181 
-192 TGDTS
+192 
-197 TRDSAPSDPSSRNT
+197 SAAVS
-211 NNTQIH
+211 NTQIH

-225 SGQPGFATVVGV
+225 SGQPGFATVIGAS
-237 NGNIHRLSLKGE
+237 GYIHGLSLKGE
-249 LSARNMGDM
+249 LSARNMSDM
-258 QTPNGNLK
+258 KTPNGTLK
-266 NTDIQNKSIAVGAA
+266 NTDIQNKSVAVGAA
-280 YSFERFKFGASFR
+280 YTFERFKFGASFR
-293 TFSSNYGIPGGFIGG
+293 TFNSDYGIPGGFIGG

-331 PKSSDTLSVTFR
+331 QKSSDTLSVTFR

-365 QENVHIEKF
+365 QENVRIEKF

-382 GIHFGGEFD
+382 GIHIGGEFD
-391 ARSIEMGG
+391 IRSIEMGG
-399 YVFTPPTNSYATSL
+399 YVFTPPTNSYAASF

-440 PQESIVADKDVI
+440 PRESVVADKDAI
-452 EDRYFTLWAIAAEF
+452 EDRNFALWAIAAEF
-466 SQRVAPGKFLTLDIF
+466 SQRVAPGKFLTLDAF

-508 HKLEAESG
+508 HKLDAESG
-516 YGAELEY
+516 YGAELEF

-536 HSTWFLNYLAPRAT
+536 HSTWFLNHLAPRAT

-569 LLMGASASVETVA
+569 LLMGANASIETAA
-582 EIGFYAQA
+582 ETGFYAQA

-611 PFKFHGEVA
+611 PFHFHGEIA
-620 YVWTHVRAGINT
+620 YIWQHVRTGINT
-632 EFALAQNRLDRYE
+632 EFTLAQNRVDRYE
-645 QRTPGFVTF
+645 QRTPGYITF

-660 HWSLTLARYSIVLR
+660 HWSLKLAHYSIVLR

-681 DVRNHLSRLKSVMLE
+681 DVRNHLSRLKSVMPE

>member
-1 MSMKAE
+1 MK
-7 ITITSTI
+7 IS
-14 MNSTLIRAAM
+14 LFRAAM

-31 FLHSLAQE
+31 FLHSFAQE

-58 LDGLREDEVLKAEKL
+58 LDGLRKDEELQTKKL

-110 SHVVITEDGSFC
+110 SHVTITEDGSFC

-143 LHITR
+143 LHIVR
-148 GPQILTQSFA
+148 GPQILSHSFA

-163 IQVEHNDI
+163 IQVSHQDI
-171 PFEIATARTF
+171 PFD
-181 STNDSLHHDSS
+181 DSLF
-192 TGDTS
+192 
-197 TRDSAPSDPSSRNT
+197 
-211 NNTQIH
+211 H
-217 GYIADYAE
+217 GYITDYAE

-258 QTPNGNLK
+258 KTPNGTLK

-293 TFSSNYGIPGGFIGG
+293 SFNSDYGIPGGFIGG

-331 PKSSDTLSVTFR
+331 QKSSDTLSVTLR

-352 ETKEYVGAEFAVN
+352 ETKQYVGAEFAVN
-365 QENVHIEKF
+365 QENVRIEKF

-382 GIHFGGEFD
+382 GIHIGGEFD
-391 ARSIEMGG
+391 IRSIEMGG
-399 YVFTPPTNSYATSL
+399 YVFTPPTNSYAASL
-413 FSVASLNGWRDGLE
+413 FSVASLNGWWNGLE

-440 PQESIVADKDVI
+440 PQESIVADKDAI
-452 EDRYFTLWAIAAEF
+452 EDRNFALWAIAAEF
-466 SQRVAPGKFLTLDIF
+466 SQRIAPGKFLTLDVF

-508 HKLEAESG
+508 NKLDAESG

-536 HSTWFLNYLAPRAT
+536 HSTWFLNHLAPRAT

-558 LPIYQVSGDDA
+558 LPIYQVSGDNA
-569 LLMGASASVETVA
+569 LLMGASASIETTA
-582 EIGFYAQA
+582 ETGFYAQA

-611 PFKFHGEVA
+611 PFHFHAEAA
-620 YVWTHVRAGINT
+620 YIWQHVRTGVNT
-632 EFALAQNRLDRYE
+632 ELALAQNRLDRYE
-645 QRTPGFVTF
+645 QRTPGYITF
-654 GASLEF
+654 GALLEF
-660 HWSLTLARYSIVLR
+660 HWSFTLAHYSIVLR

-681 DVRNHLSRLKSVMLE
+681 DVRNHLSRLKSVMSE
-696 KGRNVSILAKAEF
+696 KGRNMSILAKAEF